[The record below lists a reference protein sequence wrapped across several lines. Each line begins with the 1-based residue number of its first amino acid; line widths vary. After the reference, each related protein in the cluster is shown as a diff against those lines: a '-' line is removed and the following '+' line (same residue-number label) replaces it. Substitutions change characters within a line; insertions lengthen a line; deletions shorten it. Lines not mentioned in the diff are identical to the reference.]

1 MTNKVNILLHE
12 HLPMPLIYL
21 ASAEDLARWQKDQLE
36 WAYQQGHR
44 RLSISCY
51 DTAPMGFDLHQT
63 AEIVL
68 TMVSEFLKS
77 HTDVQ
82 KLEIWCGDKRVWNT
96 YCCIWNTRTA
106 ECTL

>member
-1 MTNKVNILLHE
+1 MTQKVSILLRE

-44 RLSISCY
+44 RLSISCF

-63 AEIVL
+63 AAIIL
-68 TMVSEFLKS
+68 TMVREFLKS
-77 HTDVQ
+77 HTDVET
-82 KLEIWCGDKRVWNT
+82 LEVWCGDKTTWNT
-96 YCCIWNTRTA
+96 YCCTWNTWFS